1 MAHQNDEVK
10 KLAVGFT
17 EALLEMFADLR
28 FSAAER
34 RSFLDSSWELWLR
47 NRNKKRF
54 LEKLQQFFDELQ
66 EQRKSTFKIGRHIS
80 KHLKN

>member
-28 FSAAER
+28 FSPAER